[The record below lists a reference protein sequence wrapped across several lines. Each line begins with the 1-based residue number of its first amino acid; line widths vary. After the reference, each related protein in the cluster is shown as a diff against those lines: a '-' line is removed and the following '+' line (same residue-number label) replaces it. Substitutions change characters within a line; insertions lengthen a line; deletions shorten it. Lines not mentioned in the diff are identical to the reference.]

1 MDHLKVK
8 LKIAVDWNSRE
19 WISIGIWDRNAARIG
34 RLSFSADQLCPLGSL
49 YAK

>member
-34 RLSFSADQLCPLGSL
+34 RLSFSADQLCPLDSL